1 MYDVAELHNG
11 RSRVGLAPLTDYDFD
26 NFVINSAGAPC
37 RSGQKYCSC
46 YIAHLSFSTL
56 VILSVNLTIIIF
68 KRNIE
73 PDAKNNS

>member
-11 RSRVGLAPLTDYDFD
+11 RSRVGLAPLTDYDF
-26 NFVINSAGAPC
+26 VINSSGAPC

-68 KRNIE
+68 KRYIE